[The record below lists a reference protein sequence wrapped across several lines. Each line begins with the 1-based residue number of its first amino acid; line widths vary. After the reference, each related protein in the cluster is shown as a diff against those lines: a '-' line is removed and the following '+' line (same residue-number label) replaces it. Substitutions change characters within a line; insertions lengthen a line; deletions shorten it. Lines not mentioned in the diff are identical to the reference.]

1 MGWSGKGSESRI
13 GGFVGEI
20 LDQLQAGMLGAPVLA
35 QRRAAG
41 SSQGM
46 VHALRGGG
54 LGSVM
59 QPLRG
64 LCRVNSDLLGSC
76 VDAEHQ
82 RPPCLKGAVT
92 A

>member
-1 MGWSGKGSESRI
+1 MGWHGKGSESRI

-20 LDQLQAGMLGAPVLA
+20 LDQLQARVLGAPVLA

-41 SSQGM
+41 SPQGM
-46 VHALRGGG
+46 VHALRCGG

-64 LCRVNSDLLGSC
+64 LCRVNSDLSGSC
-76 VDAEHQ
+76 VDAQ
-82 RPPCLKGAVT
+82 SKGPLA
-92 A
+92 